1 MRGFF
6 FLHTFIQDL
15 KYAARGL
22 RKNPGFVAVV
32 VASLA
37 LGIGANSTIFS
48 VMNALLYRPL
58 PYRGAD
64 RMVALCWLAL
74 YRLGARR
81 KSIPS
86 TTLHYE

>member
-1 MRGFF
+1 MRNFF
-6 FLHTFIQDL
+6 FLQTFIQDL
-15 KYAARGL
+15 KYAVRSL
-22 RKNPGFVAVV
+22 RMNPGFVCVV

-64 RMVALCWLAL
+64 RMVAIWETP
-74 YRLGARR
+74 LGH
-81 KSIPS
+81 PDQW
-86 TTLHYE
+86 